1 MGVPIML
8 TSAFI
13 DNKRSIRSLTRMGF
27 QELSIR
33 ALAPDN
39 DRIFFILA
47 ESKVLNEVNGA
58 YELVEYYARE
68 KLSLKFPP
76 IDNSIEAPSALT
88 SLAESL

>member
-1 MGVPIML
+1 ML

-39 DRIFFILA
+39 DRIFFILTDDKS
-47 ESKVLNEVNGA
+47 ENEINGA
-58 YELVEYYARE
+58 KELVEYYTRE

-76 IDNSIEAPSALT
+76 IDNCSEVPSDLT
-88 SLAESL
+88 SVAESL